1 MGEFVAHIA
10 AIILVCVS
18 SRCLGD
24 VSQYDRLGHGAETR
38 LQGLLCGNEVGL
50 GGANRL
56 HSSTK
61 FLCGESREHAELGAS
76 MHSFQCRLS
85 TLNQD

>member
-1 MGEFVAHIA
+1 MGEFVARIA